1 MGIEFVHN
9 EIGLHRNEFIDEYRS
24 KFPDFEIHIWK
35 LMILTTQQIQ
45 YGSEAIEKGFIF
57 G

>member
-1 MGIEFVHN
+1 MGIEFVYN

-35 LMILTTQQIQ
+35 LMILATQQIQ